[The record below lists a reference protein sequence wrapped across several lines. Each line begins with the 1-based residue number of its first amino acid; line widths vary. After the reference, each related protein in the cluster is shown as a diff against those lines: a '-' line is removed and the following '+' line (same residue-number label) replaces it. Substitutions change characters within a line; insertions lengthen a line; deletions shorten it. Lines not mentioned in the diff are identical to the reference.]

1 MSGILCLIAVTG
13 TADMIAIS
21 AAFWKL
27 VNFRN
32 PSLSV
37 FFHVLGP
44 NEIISKS
51 KPCLIRLDKLS
62 TPRLVTCSGG

>member
-1 MSGILCLIAVTG
+1 MLNSCNWDSRYDCYFT
-13 TADMIAIS
+13 
-21 AAFWKL
+21 AFWKL